1 MLAAMM
7 AMLTKLVDYAENGSW
22 LGCLL
27 MLASYACRLCYNAMH
42 AAHACRYY
50 MLAVLL
56 GDGSYALWLS
66 CLPMPMAM
74 LTILDGYFGYPG

>member
-7 AMLTKLVDYAENGSW
+7 AMLTKLADYAGNDGW

-27 MLASYACRLCYNAMH
+27 MLASYAGRLCYIAMH
-42 AAHACRYY
+42 AAHACRHY

-56 GDGSYALWLS
+56 GDGSVAVWLS
-66 CLPMPMAM
+66 CLPMPKAM
-74 LTILDGYFGYPG
+74 LTILGGYV